1 MLINRLTNERE
12 IEFETICGFSR
23 VTDFH
28 EYDGVTND
36 ITERLKALSK
46 VT

>member
-1 MLINRLTNERE
+1 MLIYRSINERE
-12 IEFETICGFSR
+12 IGFETIRGSSK
-23 VTDFH
+23 VADFH

-36 ITERLKALSK
+36 MNERLKVLNK

>member
-1 MLINRLTNERE
+1 MLIYQSINERE
-12 IEFETICGFSR
+12 IGFETICGFSR
-23 VTDFH
+23 VANFH

-36 ITERLKALSK
+36 KTEIMKVLSR